1 MASLIDIRRRI
12 RSIKSSQQITK
23 AMKMISAARL
33 RRAQDRAVASRP
45 YARLLREVMG
55 SVSSRMGNL
64 EHPLL
69 AEREE
74 KRVAILVVA
83 GDRGLAGAFNTN
95 VNRAVT
101 SLLAGKSWES
111 ALIVPIGKKALDFWR
126 RRKNPVSEKTYAG
139 IFSKIDYSIAKEIAD
154 SLAVEFEQ
162 GRLDAVYV
170 VFNEFKSV
178 ISQVV
183 RVEKILPI
191 SRGVATMAPA
201 GEKPGKAERA
211 EPGKAAEPAAAT
223 SSVEPIFEPDPAT
236 ILAKILPRYVE
247 FAVFRILLESAAA
260 EHAAR
265 MTAMDS
271 ASKNAGDLIDSL
283 TLTYNRARQA
293 RITKELIE
301 IVSGA
306 AALG

>member
-33 RRAQDRAVASRP
+33 RRAQDRAVAARP
-45 YARLLREVMG
+45 YARLLREVMA
-55 SVSSRMGNL
+55 SLSSRVESL

-74 KRVAILVVA
+74 KRVAVLVVA

-95 VNRAVT
+95 VNRAVA

-111 ALIVPIGKKALDFWR
+111 VTVLPIGKKALDYWR
-126 RRKNPVSEKTYAG
+126 RRKTPLAEKTYSG
-139 IFSKIDYSIAKEIAD
+139 IFSKIDYGIAKEIAD
-154 SLAVEFEQ
+154 ALAVEFEQ

-178 ISQVV
+178 ISQIV
-183 RVEKILPI
+183 RVEKLLPI
-191 SRGVATMAPA
+191 SRGVAGMAPA
-201 GEKPGKAERA
+201 PMQ
-211 EPGKAAEPAAAT
+211 AAPAAPAKGET
-223 SSVEPIFEPDPAT
+223 GAAAASNVEPIFEPDPAT
-236 ILAKILPRYVE
+236 ILARILPRYLE
-247 FAVFRILLESAAA
+247 FAIFRILLESAAA

-306 AALG
+306 AAQGR

>member
-33 RRAQDRAVASRP
+33 RRAQDRAVAARP
-45 YARLLREVMG
+45 YARVLREVMA
-55 SVSSRMGNL
+55 SVSSRVESL

-95 VNRAVT
+95 VNRAVA

-111 ALIVPIGKKALDFWR
+111 VTVLPIGKKALDYWR
-126 RRKNPVSEKTYAG
+126 RRKTPLAEKTYSG
-139 IFSKIDYSIAKEIAD
+139 IFSKIDYGIAKEIAD
-154 SLAVEFEQ
+154 ALAVEFEQ

-178 ISQVV
+178 ISQIV
-183 RVEKILPI
+183 RVEKLLPI
-191 SRGVATMAPA
+191 SRGAAGMAPA
-201 GEKPGKAERA
+201 
-211 EPGKAAEPAAAT
+211 PAAPAVTAKADQAAT
-223 SSVEPIFEPDPAT
+223 AAAIVEPIFEPDPAT
-236 ILAKILPRYVE
+236 ILARILPRYLE
-247 FAVFRILLESAAA
+247 FAIFRILLESAAA

-306 AALG
+306 SAQGR

>member
-55 SVSSRMGNL
+55 SVSSRMGSL

-126 RRKNPVSEKTYAG
+126 RRKTPISEKTYAG

-154 SLAVEFEQ
+154 SLAVEFEH

-191 SRGVATMAPA
+191 SRGVAAMAPA
-201 GEKPGKAERA
+201 AEKGA
-211 EPGKAAEPAAAT
+211 GKAAEPTPAAAA
-223 SSVEPIFEPDPAT
+223 SVEPIFEPDPAT